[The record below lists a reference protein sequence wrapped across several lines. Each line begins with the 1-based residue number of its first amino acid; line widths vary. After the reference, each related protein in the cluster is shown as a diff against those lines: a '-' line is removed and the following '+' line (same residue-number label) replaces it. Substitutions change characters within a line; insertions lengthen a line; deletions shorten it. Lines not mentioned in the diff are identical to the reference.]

1 MVMEILAASLI
12 SILKWMFR
20 TNGRNSSVDGGKLLR
35 TREKAAVRFVVWI
48 ETVITGKSVAV
59 TSCGSRGAKR
69 PGCPRLRCMS
79 HMISLDHTTTTSL
92 AIVVRT
98 AEM

>member
-35 TREKAAVRFVVWI
+35 TREKAAVRFAVWI

-59 TSCGSRGAKR
+59 HRVAAAERNGLDAHACGA
-69 PGCPRLRCMS
+69 CL
-79 HMISLDHTTTTSL
+79 T
-92 AIVVRT
+92 
-98 AEM
+98 